1 MIISKTQKAPKM
13 KNFYLLTL
21 IGLFSFNSV
30 FSSPVPGNTSTDALQ
45 LVTNLYAMASG
56 GSPVLVDGTLTQ
68 YSTNYSNN
76 LDSYDARKMT
86 NPGENWGMLRNN
98 AVYIVE
104 RRRVIEGQDSVFFK
118 MWNMREI
125 NYRLELI
132 TNNLNFPGR
141 TGILEDK
148 YLKTSTPISL
158 NGNTEI
164 DFAITN
170 DAASAATDR
179 FRIIFSNVTP
189 KGLLPVDFVY
199 SNAVQNNQFVDL
211 TWKAENAAQA
221 NIFSIQ
227 KSTDGIHFQSTNS
240 VKAGNTDNNQ
250 YRFTDETPANGEN
263 YYRICSVDNTGKI
276 IMSSNIMKV
285 NVAIGLEGISIYP
298 NPATSG
304 NLNLRIGNQQSGEYN
319 VRLLNSFG
327 QNFMDKKIQYNGGT
341 IIQKIQP
348 SQKIPPG
355 IYQLEIKSQDGKSK
369 TLSVVF

>member
-1 MIISKTQKAPKM
+1 M

-30 FSSPVPGNTSTDALQ
+30 FSSPIPDNTSTDAIQ
-45 LVTNLYAMASG
+45 LVTNLYAMASS

-170 DAASAATDR
+170 DAASSATDR
-179 FRIIFSNVTP
+179 FRIIFSNITP

-199 SNAVQNNQFVDL
+199 SNAVQNNRSVDL
-211 TWKAENAAQA
+211 SWQAENTSQA

-285 NVAIGLEGISIYP
+285 NVETGLEDISIYP

-304 NLNLRIGNQQSGEYN
+304 NLNLRIGNQQAGEYN
-319 VRLLNSFG
+319 IRLLNSFG
-327 QNFMDKKIQYNGGT
+327 QGFMDKKIQYNGGT
-341 IIQKIQP
+341 LIEKIQP

-355 IYQLEIKSQDGKSK
+355 IYQLEIKSQDGKRK